1 MPPSAVSPAK
11 VLIVDDDVVI
21 IQAIAKALEG
31 VGELRFATGGVQA
44 LAMIDA
50 NCPDLLL
57 DSQMPDLQGLAVLEQ
72 LRAHPSET
80 VRALPVI
87 MVTSQSDDATE
98 QAALEFGAADFLAK
112 PVRPAVLLARV
123 RTQLRLKQ
131 ALDALRQQATQDQLT
146 RCANRHVL
154 MEAIEREWARALRER
169 QRFSLLLLDVD
180 HFKRFNDRYGHLAGD
195 QALVTVAE
203 LLRQCAARPG
213 DLVARYGGEEFAV
226 LLTGAD
232 GAGAEAVASCVRERL
247 AGRAVPHE
255 DGVNGRL
262 TVSIGA
268 ASFGPDCR
276 GWPEQAT
283 GPVPGGQAW
292 SANQLL
298 NLADLALYEAKRRG
312 RDQAAFVRI
321 ELDSGDLGGR

>member
-1 MPPSAVSPAK
+1 MPDNALRPANL
-11 VLIVDDDVVI
+11 LIVDDDPLI
-21 IQAIAKALEG
+21 IQAIAKALQG
-31 VGELRFATGGVQA
+31 LGRLRFATGGREA
-44 LAMIDA
+44 LALA
-50 NCPDLLL
+50 SAEPPDLLL
-57 DSQMPDLQGLAVLEQ
+57 LDAQMPDLNGLEVLRQ
-72 LRAHPSET
+72 LRERSDT
-80 VRALPVI
+80 RDLQVI
-87 MVTSQSDDATE
+87 VITSQSDDATE
-98 QAALEFGAADFLAK
+98 QSALELGAADFLAK

-131 ALDALRQQATQDQLT
+131 ALDALRQQATLDQLT

-195 QALVTVAE
+195 QALVVVAD
-203 LLRQCAARPG
+203 LLRQCAGRPG

-232 GAGAEAVASCVRERL
+232 RDGAEAVAHCLRTRL
-247 AGRAVPHE
+247 AARALPHE
-255 DGVNGRL
+255 DGVNGLL

-268 ASFGPDCR
+268 ASFGPDSA
-276 GWPEQAT
+276 GWTEQPT
-283 GPVPGGQAW
+283 GPVPGGQSW

-298 NLADLALYEAKRRG
+298 NLADQALYEAKRRG
-312 RDQAAFVRI
+312 RDQTVIVRI
-321 ELDSGDLGGR
+321 ELDAGNSPSI